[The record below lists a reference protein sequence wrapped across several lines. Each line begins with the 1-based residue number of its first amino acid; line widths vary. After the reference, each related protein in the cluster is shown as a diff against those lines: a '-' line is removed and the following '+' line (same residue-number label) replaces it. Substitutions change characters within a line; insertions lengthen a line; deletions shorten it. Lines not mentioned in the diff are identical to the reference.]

1 MASFSKAIQMKDV
14 CNITTEMSI
23 LSALVKNVGVTFKH
37 LCESWKDS
45 KTFQGLAALFH
56 TPLPFMVRTTA
67 SNLSLTLL
75 DQSEQTSQTSMSR
88 HYIISND
95 SNFINYVPNW
105 WLMVDLMPSD
115 KTHSGNVQFTI
126 FIFCRSIHLSAGS
139 CKPNTLIYLRE
150 RDFMMPGQVC
160 VWFTTASN

>member
-75 DQSEQTSQTSMSR
+75 DQSVYTERT
-88 HYIISND
+88 D
-95 SNFINYVPNW
+95 EPNEH
-105 WLMVDLMPSD
+105 V
-115 KTHSGNVQFTI
+115 KTLYNIQ
-126 FIFCRSIHLSAGS
+126 
-139 CKPNTLIYLRE
+139 
-150 RDFMMPGQVC
+150 
-160 VWFTTASN
+160 